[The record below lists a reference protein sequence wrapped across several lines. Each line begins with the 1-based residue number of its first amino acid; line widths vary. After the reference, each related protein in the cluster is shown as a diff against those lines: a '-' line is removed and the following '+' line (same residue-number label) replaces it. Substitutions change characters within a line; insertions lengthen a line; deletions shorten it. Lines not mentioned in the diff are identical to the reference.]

1 MTNYQESCLN
11 MAMVSSAYLAANS
24 TITANLPNFSTYFTP
39 IQSGITSIQSI
50 REQQE
55 FDKTGI
61 TVNKSQLKATLIS
74 QAIDVARRVIA
85 YSTNVNNAV
94 LLAETSYTESDLK
107 KSPDTVLKDRC
118 QVIYDRANTNVTAL
132 ATYGVTAAILTSLST
147 AITNF
152 NTAIPKPRLGIAD
165 KKQAT
170 DQLEVLFY
178 TLNLNF
184 SKIDI
189 LVEMVKVSQVNFYNE
204 YKTTRKIIETG
215 TSFLALKGTATEL
228 QSGEPVQNATFTF
241 QPASAGQLKAMSTSG
256 NGNGNGKD
264 PIVKKTATKGSFNI
278 KSMPEGTY
286 TVTITKPG
294 YKDQIATV
302 SVVNGEMSDLIVQLE
317 KA

>member
-1 MTNYQESCLN
+1 MTNKQESYLN

-24 TITANLPNFSTYFTP
+24 TITANLPSFSTYFTP
-39 IQSGITSIQSI
+39 LQSGITTIQSI

-61 TVNKSQLKATLIS
+61 AVNKNQLKATLIS
-74 QAIDVARRVIA
+74 QAIDVARRVVA
-85 YSTNVNNAV
+85 YATNVNNAV

-118 QVIYDRANTNVTAL
+118 QVIYDRANTNAAAL
-132 ATYGVTAAILTSLST
+132 ATYGVTAAILTTLST
-147 AITNF
+147 SITNF
-152 NTAIPKPRLGIAD
+152 NAAIPKPRLGIAD

-170 DQLEVLFY
+170 DQLATLFD
-178 TLNLNF
+178 TLDGNF
-184 SKIDI
+184 TKIDT
-189 LVEMVKVSQVNFYNE
+189 LVEMVRVTQVNFYNE
-204 YKTTRKIIETG
+204 YRTTRKIIDTG
-215 TSFLALKGTATEL
+215 TSFLALKGTATEM

-241 QPASAGQLKAMSTSG
+241 QPVSAVQLKAMSSSASG
-256 NGNGNGKD
+256 NGNGNGH
-264 PIVKKTATKGSFNI
+264 IVKKTATKGSFNI

-302 SVVNGEMSDLIVQLE
+302 SVVNGEMTDLAVQLE